1 MIDPSD
7 VRGDLVVLS
16 RRAKLIGRAITLC
29 TTTALLVCTVIA
41 ALFLSD
47 EPGIGHVELQNRR
60 QMSKESTFRVWTL
73 VLLMRNGNFSVER
86 LMDLLIALMPSNPK
100 APWYFELIMKT

>member
-1 MIDPSD
+1 MNL
-7 VRGDLVVLS
+7 R
-16 RRAKLIGRAITLC
+16 
-29 TTTALLVCTVIA
+29 
-41 ALFLSD
+41 
-47 EPGIGHVELQNRR
+47 IGHVELQNRR

-100 APWYFELIMKT
+100 APWYFEIDHENMILSPKLPEVPPR